1 MQDSKTLIITGANG
15 MLGSFLAS
23 SLSERGWNI
32 IGVDLEK
39 TATGEMSDHAYHACD
54 VSDEDDIRRLYEAL
68 QATPMTQTVSLV
80 NCAGISIF
88 SDFES
93 RAKAEFMNVLD
104 INLFGSFQMINLY
117 TKLRRNVGFAGS
129 IVNTASIFGFRS
141 PDFRN
146 YVDLDRKNSE
156 VYGASKAG
164 VIQMTRYFAVHLAGD
179 GIRVNC
185 VSPGGI
191 LNEANPQGPGFQKL
205 YNHKVPLGR
214 MAKNADMVGAYAYF
228 LSEDDATYTT
238 GQNLTVDGG
247 YSAW

>member
-1 MQDSKTLIITGANG
+1 MNDSKTLILTGSNG
-15 MLGSFLAS
+15 MLGSVLAR
-23 SLSERGWNI
+23 SLNNRGWNI
-32 IGVDLEK
+32 IGIDLQE
-39 TATGEMSDHAYHACD
+39 TATTEMSDHTYHACD
-54 VSDEDDIRRLYEAL
+54 VSNEKDIGRLYEVL
-68 QATPMTQTVSLV
+68 LDKKMTDTVSLV

-88 SDFES
+88 SDFEMRS
-93 RAKAEFMNVLD
+93 KTDFMKVLD
-104 INLFGSFQMINLY
+104 VNLFGSFQMINLY

-129 IVNTASIFGFRS
+129 IVNTASIFGLRS

-164 VIQMTRYFAVHLAGD
+164 VIQMTRYFAVHLAND

-191 LNEANPQGPGFQKL
+191 LNEANPQGPEFQKL
-205 YNHKVPLGR
+205 YNHKVPLGT
-214 MAKNADMVGAYAYF
+214 MAKNADLVGAYAYF
-228 LSEDDATYTT
+228 LSEIDAAYTT

>member
-1 MQDSKTLIITGANG
+1 MQDSRTLIITGVNG
-15 MLGSFLAS
+15 MLGSLLANR
-23 SLSERGWNI
+23 LSEKGWNI
-32 IGVDLEK
+32 IGVDLENN
-39 TATGEMSDHAYHACD
+39 AISDVSDHTYHTCD
-54 VSDEDDIRRLYEAL
+54 VSDEGDIARLYETL
-68 QATPMTQTVSLV
+68 NSTPMTDTVSLV

-88 SDFES
+88 SEFEM
-93 RAKAEFMNVLD
+93 RTKADFMNVLEV
-104 INLFGSFQMINLY
+104 NLFGSFQMINLY

-191 LNEANPQGPGFQKL
+191 LNEANPQGPGFQRL

-214 MAKNADMVGAYAYF
+214 MAKNADMAGAYAYF
-228 LSEDDATYTT
+228 LSEEDAAYTT